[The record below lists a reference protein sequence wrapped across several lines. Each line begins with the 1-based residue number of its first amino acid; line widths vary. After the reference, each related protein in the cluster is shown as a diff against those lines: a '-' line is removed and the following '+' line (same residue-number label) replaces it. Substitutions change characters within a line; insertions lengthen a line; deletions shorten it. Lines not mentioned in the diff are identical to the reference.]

1 MFWVEK
7 LQTKLT
13 EFVNKIVSPEFKL
26 AETKETQEMDEK
38 YAKERHSLFGEVAES
53 AVARRLPTR
62 WKVADLFTSVGLRK
76 WDPEAVKRQ
85 KEFESI
91 TAWTMFV
98 PDFLLKNVTNM
109 IIKIPWFQKLVEN
122 YPLWG
127 KVKTQLLAEGANP
140 DPDQVINFLRV
151 VNQDIVTGKVGLEKI
166 SK

>member
-7 LQTKLT
+7 LQNKLT

-26 AETKETQEMDEK
+26 AETKETKEMDEK
-38 YAKERHSLFGEVAES
+38 YTKERHSLFGEVAES

-62 WKVADLFTSVGLRK
+62 WKVADLFASVGLRK
-76 WDPEAVKRQ
+76 WDPEAVRRQ

-98 PDFLLKNVTNM
+98 PDFLLKGVTNM
-109 IIKIPWFQKLVEN
+109 IIKIPGFQTLVEN

-127 KVKTQLLAEGANP
+127 KVKKQLLAEGANP

-151 VNQDIVTGKVGLEKI
+151 VNQDIITGKVGLKKI
-166 SK
+166 I